1 VRRPVSE
8 TPARGSIRPDL
19 RRGTPALAWPFGVVA
34 ALGLFSVLLPP
45 YERPWWVVALA
56 ALVLAT
62 SALVF
67 VASRRRGERT
77 WLDPLAAYLLFP
89 FAGLVND
96 AAGAG
101 SGGSSSGMTVLLL
114 LPILWLAITGTPR
127 QLWIASGLSV
137 AVLVIPVVVIGP
149 PAYTLGDWRRALM
162 WGAIAVVIAPVLQRI
177 VRDLARQTRR
187 ARTASERVEK
197 LFDDAPHGVALLDS
211 QGSIIRVNI
220 SMAVLLGLE
229 PPEMVG
235 HTLGAFET
243 PGEDRIQDHLG
254 RLMANRGDSLDAEC
268 LLRDS
273 GGNDV
278 HVALSSTV
286 VADPEMG
293 QIVMVNVVDM
303 SDRRR
308 YLDRLAHLADHDVLT
323 GLANRRRF
331 DSELQRHLDRCRRH
345 GPVGALLLLD
355 LDNFK
360 QVNDS
365 LGHNAGDELLVNIAG
380 LLRRSIRGTDVV
392 ARLGGDEFAILLT
405 DGDQAAAQ
413 RVADLV
419 VERIGAHAATLDGVA
434 RRVTASVGVVTFLAA
449 SEHSADILAL
459 ADMTMYDAKEAGR
472 NQVALLP
479 EGDTRG
485 PRAAARLQ
493 WQSRIE
499 EALEHDRFELH
510 LQPIMDISNGRI
522 TSAEVLLRLR
532 DDDELVPPSRFVYI
546 AERVGLM
553 PLVDAWVVDKS
564 LELLARLRREHDP
577 GFELEVNLSGHS
589 IGNPEIE
596 RAIVASLARHGVDPS
611 ALILEITETAAVADV
626 ALARD
631 FAARMTDLGC
641 AFALDDFGAGFGSFY
656 YLKHLFFDYVKIDG
670 EFVAHV
676 HESAV
681 DRTIMRSIVGIARDL
696 GKRTVAEF
704 VSEPQILEVCRE
716 EGVDFAQGY
725 LIGKPV
731 PYDQFVDLFLPS
743 AVGTAP
749 KD

>member
-8 TPARGSIRPDL
+8 SPAPGSIRPDL

-254 RLMANRGDSLDAEC
+254 RLMSNRGDSLDAEC

-405 DGDQAAAQ
+405 DGDQVAAQ

-704 VSEPQILEVCRE
+704 VSDPQILEVCRE

-731 PYDQFVDLFLPS
+731 PYDQFVGLFLPS